1 MKAFTIGKN
10 DAGQRLDRFI
20 TKAAPH
26 LPLSMLYKGIR
37 TKNIKVNRKRAT
49 IDMRLCEGDLVEL
62 YLKDELLTPGEKYYD
77 FMRAGKQLQVIYE
90 DGQILLAHKPE
101 GLLSHGD
108 ETEYSDTLIGRIQRY
123 LFEKGEFDPEAE
135 HSFTPA
141 LANRI
146 DRNTGGIVI
155 AAKTAEALRILNQKI
170 KDRELEKYYLCLVH
184 GTPKPK
190 EALLTGY
197 LKKDTKKNMVTVF
210 SQPTQGALTIKTEY
224 KVLASK
230 GGISL
235 LEIHL
240 LTGRTHQI
248 RAHMHSIGH
257 PLVGEGKYGKNA
269 ADKKRGFKHQALY
282 SYKLTFAFTTHA
294 GCLEYLKGKTF
305 EIPDV
310 WFAKD
315 FLNQ

>member
-1 MKAFTIGKN
+1 MKSFTIGKN
-10 DAGQRLDRFI
+10 DAGQRLDRFL
-20 TKAAPH
+20 TKATPNLPH
-26 LPLSMLYKGIR
+26 SMLYKGIR
-37 TKNIKVNRKRAT
+37 TKNIKVNRKRAA
-49 IDMRLCEGDLVEL
+49 IDQRLVEGDLVEL
-62 YLKDELLTPGEKYYD
+62 YLKDELLTPAEKFYD
-77 FMRAGKQLQVIYE
+77 FMRAGKQLQVLYE
-90 DGQILLAHKPE
+90 DDQILLAHKPE

-108 ETEYSDTLIGRIQRY
+108 EKEYSDTLIGRIQRY
-123 LFEKGEFDPEAE
+123 LFEKGEFHPDAE
-135 HSFTPA
+135 NSFTPA

-155 AAKTAEALRILNQKI
+155 AAKTAEALRVLNQKI
-170 KDRELEKYYLCLVH
+170 KDREIEKYYLCLVH

-210 SQPTQGALTIKTEY
+210 SKPCQGALTIQTEY

-230 GGISL
+230 GDTSL

-248 RAHMHSIGH
+248 RAHMESVGH

-269 ADKKRGFKHQALY
+269 ADKKKGFKHQALY
-282 SYKLTFAFTTHA
+282 SYKLTFAFVTDA

-305 EIPDV
+305 EINDV
-310 WFAKD
+310 WFARD
-315 FLNQ
+315 FSK

>member
-1 MKAFTIGKN
+1 MKSFTIGKN

-26 LPLSMLYKGIR
+26 LPLSMLHKGIR

-49 IDMRLCEGDLVEL
+49 ANQRLNEGDLVEL
-62 YLKDELLTPGEKYYD
+62 YLKDEVLTPGEKHYD
-77 FMRAGKQLQVIYE
+77 FLRAGKQLQIIYE

-108 ETEYSDTLIGRIQRY
+108 EKEYSDTLIGRIKRY
-123 LFEKGEFDPEAE
+123 LFEKGEFNPEE
-135 HSFTPA
+135 ETSFTPA

-170 KDRELEKYYLCLVH
+170 KDREIDKYYLCLVH

-190 EALLTGY
+190 EALLKGY
-197 LKKDTKKNMVTVF
+197 LVKDEKKNKVTVHKN
-210 SQPTQGALTIKTEY
+210 PIPNGRTIETHY
-224 KVLASK
+224 SVLATK
-230 GGISL
+230 GNVSL

-248 RAHMHSIGH
+248 RAHMESVGH

-269 ADKKRGFKHQALY
+269 ADKKKGFKHQALY
-282 SYKLTFAFTTHA
+282 SYKLTFAFTTDA
-294 GCLEYLKGKTF
+294 GCLSYLDGKTF
-305 EIPDV
+305 QINDV
-310 WFAKD
+310 WFARE
-315 FLNQ
+315 F

>member
-1 MKAFTIGKN
+1 MKSFTIAKN

-20 TKAAPH
+20 TKAAPT

-49 IDMRLCEGDLVEL
+49 INQRLQEGDVVEL
-62 YLKDELLTPGEKYYD
+62 YLKDELLTPGKKHYD
-77 FMRAGKQLQVIYE
+77 FLTAGKQLQILYE
-90 DGQILLAHKPE
+90 DHQILLAHKPE

-108 ETEYSDTLIGRIQRY
+108 EKEFSDTLINRIKRY
-123 LFEKGEFDPEAE
+123 LFEKGEFQPEE
-135 HSFTPA
+135 ETSFTPA

-170 KDRELEKYYLCLVH
+170 KDREIDKYYLCLVH
-184 GTPKPK
+184 GKPNPA

-197 LKKDTKKNMVTVF
+197 LTKDNEKNKVTVHNH
-210 SQPTQGALTIKTEY
+210 PVAEGKTIRTQY
-224 KVLASK
+224 KVLGSK
-230 GGISL
+230 EGISL

-248 RAHMHSIGH
+248 RAHLASVGH
-257 PLVGEGKYGKNA
+257 PLVGEGKYSKNA
-269 ADKKRGFKHQALY
+269 ADKKKGFKHQALY
-282 SYKLTFAFTTHA
+282 SYKLTFSFTTES
-294 GCLEYLKGKTF
+294 GCLSYLKGKSF
-305 EIPDV
+305 QIDDV

-315 FLNQ
+315 F